1 MKNPGGFRNI
11 PLSPRQSAGSGAWAR
26 PDESGNS
33 TESDERSVVMSSC
46 LVAEPFSVETLEAQM
61 RSRLG
66 SRVRDLRVMMDGDG
80 VVLEGR
86 APSFHAKQLAQ
97 HAAMQL
103 AGLPIIAN
111 DIVVG

>member
-1 MKNPGGFRNI
+1 
-11 PLSPRQSAGSGAWAR
+11 
-26 PDESGNS
+26 
-33 TESDERSVVMSSC
+33 MSSC